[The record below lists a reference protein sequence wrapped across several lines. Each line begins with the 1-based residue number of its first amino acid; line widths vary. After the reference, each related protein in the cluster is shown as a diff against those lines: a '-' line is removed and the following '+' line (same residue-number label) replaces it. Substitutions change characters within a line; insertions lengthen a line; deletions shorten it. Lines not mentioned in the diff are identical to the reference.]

1 MELKKYQQGVLS
13 DLKNYLAHLSEKR
26 NYIHAYNLHWEDK
39 GFRVGIGAVPVYRD
53 IVPNVPDVCFK
64 IPTGGGKTFQAC
76 CSIKPIFEHL
86 PISKIKAV
94 VWLVPSDAILEQTL
108 WALRTPA
115 HPYRQRLDVDFSSRV
130 EVYTKE
136 QLLSGQNFNITTVS
150 EQLSVMVLSYDSFR
164 GRKEALKSRQENSA
178 LAPMAKAL
186 GTPENPVEGADETA
200 LLQIINQLN
209 PLVIVDESHHARS
222 TLSKEMLESFNP
234 CFVLDLTATPTA
246 ESNIISYVD
255 ALQLKRENMVK
266 LPVIVYNRNSVTEVI
281 NSVIDIRT
289 LLEELAGQADEYIR
303 PIALLQAQPNRGR
316 DVAETYENLREK
328 LIQLGIPREQIAVKT
343 ANVNEIHNVNLLC
356 PRCPIRYIITVNALK
371 EGWDCPFAYVLASIA
386 NKSSAVDVEQIV
398 GRILRQ
404 PYCRQF
410 KIPQLNYSYVLTC
423 SNEFQKTLQG
433 IVKGLNNAGFSGKEF
448 RAEDESG
455 ILVGGE
461 DDSEPEQM
469 PLPLPPSDEENAGQ
483 NDEAGDDG
491 SGMDEF
497 MNINPDDVHKG
508 DEGKESAE
516 ELMKKAAEVGADYQD
531 KVDKQDEDENHIPTD
546 LQDMTIGY
554 PMYPQFEEEARSI
567 RIPQFFKK
575 SLHGSLFHPNGE
587 DILLEKESLLE
598 GFNLKRCSTAINWE
612 GTDSEMVEVDV
623 RSESDEGEPKVY
635 RMQQADQLY
644 LQEQLQKRSPE
655 GRIKLCKTAI
665 CASVNKRNVLEDSDI
680 RRFVDRVIEDMTAEQ
695 ITALQRMPRAFA
707 GKIDDYIEQQMQD
720 FAQNEFNTLLAQGN
734 IVCKPSYILPKTIN
748 PLNAT
753 TAYPRSLY
761 KAEQTGNPLEQ
772 RFMLDLSSMD
782 NIKWWHRNIS
792 RLGLCLNGY
801 INHYPDF
808 ILCTHSGK
816 IILVETK
823 GDHLDGVESRQ
834 KAELGNRWADKA
846 GDQFFYFMVF
856 ENKQSDIPLARTY
869 DNFLPILR
877 GME

>member
-13 DLKNYLAHLSEKR
+13 DLKNYLAHLSEER
-26 NYIHAYNLHWEDK
+26 NYIRAYNRHWEDK

-86 PISKIKAV
+86 PINKIKAV

-108 WALRTPA
+108 RALRTPE

-136 QLLSGQNFNITTVS
+136 QLLSGQNFNITSVS

-186 GTPENPVEGADETA
+186 GTPGNPVPGADETA

-222 TLSKEMLESFNP
+222 MLSKEMLESFNP
-234 CFVLDLTATPTA
+234 CFVLDLTATPTE

-281 NSVIDIRT
+281 NSVIDVRT
-289 LLEELAGQADEYIR
+289 MLEELAGQAEEYIR

-343 ANVNEIHNVNLLC
+343 ANVNEIQNVNLLC

-404 PYCRQF
+404 PYCRRF
-410 KIPQLNYSYVLTC
+410 SIPQLNYSYVLTC

-448 RAEDESG
+448 RAEDERG

-461 DDSEPEQM
+461 DDSEPEQI
-469 PLPLPPSDEENAGQ
+469 PLPLPPTDDENASPS
-483 NDEAGDDG
+483 NESEDEGN
-491 SGMDEF
+491 GMGEF
-497 MNINPDDVHKG
+497 MNINPDEIHKS
-508 DEGKESAE
+508 DEGKESAA
-516 ELMKKAAEVGADYQD
+516 ELMKKAAEVGAEYQD
-531 KVDKQDEDENHIPTD
+531 QVDKQDEDENHIPTD

-554 PMYPQFEEEARSI
+554 SMYPQFEEEARSI

-575 SLHGSLFHPNGE
+575 SPQSSLFHPEGE
-587 DILLEKESLLE
+587 DILLEKEALLE
-598 GFNLKRCSTAINWE
+598 GFSLRSRSTAMNWD
-612 GTDSEMVEVDV
+612 GADSEMVEVDV
-623 RSESDEGEPKVY
+623 RSETDEGEPKVY
-635 RMQQADQLY
+635 RMQHADQLY
-644 LQEQLQKRSPE
+644 LKEQLQKRSPE
-655 GRIKLCKTAI
+655 KRIELCKSVI
-665 CASVNKRNVLEDSDI
+665 CASVSKRNVLEDSDI
-680 RRFVDRVIEDMTAEQ
+680 HRFVERVVEDMNAEQ
-695 ITALQRMPRAFA
+695 IDALQRMPHVFTER
-707 GKIDDYIEQQMQD
+707 IDKHIEQMMQ
-720 FAQNEFNTLLAQGN
+720 EFSKEEFERLIAQGN
-734 IVCKPSYILPKTIN
+734 IVCKPSYTLPKTIN
-748 PLNAT
+748 PINAT
-753 TAYPRSLY
+753 TAYPHSLY

-772 RFMLDLSSMD
+772 RFMLELSSMN

-792 RLGLCLNGY
+792 RLGFCLNGY

-808 ILCTHSGK
+808 ILCTNSGK

-856 ENKQSDIPLARTY
+856 ETKQSDIPHALTY

>member
-13 DLKNYLAHLSEKR
+13 DLKNYLAHLSEER
-26 NYIHAYNLHWEDK
+26 NYIRAYNRHWEDK

-86 PISKIKAV
+86 PINKIKAV

-108 WALRTPA
+108 RALRTPE

-136 QLLSGQNFNITTVS
+136 QLLSGQNFNITSVS

-186 GTPENPVEGADETA
+186 GTPGNPVPGADETA

-222 TLSKEMLESFNP
+222 MLSKEMLESFNP
-234 CFVLDLTATPTA
+234 CIVLDLTATPTE

-281 NSVIDIRT
+281 NSVIDVRT
-289 LLEELAGQADEYIR
+289 MLEELAGQAEEYIR

-343 ANVNEIHNVNLLC
+343 ANVNEIQNVNLLC

-404 PYCRQF
+404 PYCRRF
-410 KIPQLNYSYVLTC
+410 SIPQLNYSYVLTC

-448 RAEDESG
+448 RAEDERG

-461 DDSEPEQM
+461 DDSEPEQI
-469 PLPLPPSDEENAGQ
+469 PLPLPPTDDENASPS
-483 NDEAGDDG
+483 NESEDEGN
-491 SGMDEF
+491 GMGEF
-497 MNINPDDVHKG
+497 MNINPDEIHKG
-508 DEGKESAE
+508 DEGKESAA
-516 ELMKKAAEVGADYQD
+516 ELMKKAAEVGAEYQD

-554 PMYPQFEEEARSI
+554 PMYSQFEEEARSI

-575 SLHGSLFHPNGE
+575 SPQSSLFHPEGE
-587 DILLEKESLLE
+587 DILLEKEALLE
-598 GFNLKRCSTAINWE
+598 GFSLRSRSTAMNWD
-612 GTDSEMVEVDV
+612 GADSEMVEVDV
-623 RSESDEGEPKVY
+623 RSETDEGEPKVY
-635 RMQQADQLY
+635 RMQHADQLY
-644 LQEQLQKRSPE
+644 LKEQLQKRSPE
-655 GRIKLCKTAI
+655 KRIELCKSVI
-665 CASVNKRNVLEDSDI
+665 CASVSKRNVLEDSDI
-680 RRFVDRVIEDMTAEQ
+680 HRFVERVVEDMNAEQ
-695 ITALQRMPRAFA
+695 IDALQRMPHVFTER
-707 GKIDDYIEQQMQD
+707 IDKHIEQLMQ
-720 FAQNEFNTLLAQGN
+720 EFSKEEFERLIAQGN
-734 IVCKPSYILPKTIN
+734 IVCKPSYTLPKTIN
-748 PLNAT
+748 PINAT
-753 TAYPRSLY
+753 TAYPHSLY

-772 RFMLDLSSMD
+772 RFMLELSSMN

-792 RLGLCLNGY
+792 RLGFCLNGY

-808 ILCTHSGK
+808 ILCTNSGK

-823 GDHLDGVESRQ
+823 GDHLDGIESRQ
-834 KAELGNRWADKA
+834 KAYLGNRWADKA

-856 ENKQSDIPLARTY
+856 ETKQSDIPHALTY

>member
-13 DLKNYLAHLSEKR
+13 DLKNYLARFSEKR

-86 PISKIKAV
+86 PINKIKAV

-108 WALRTPA
+108 RALRTPA

-186 GTPENPVEGADETA
+186 GTPENPVEDADETA

-234 CFVLDLTATPTA
+234 CFVLDLTATPTV

-281 NSVIDIRT
+281 NSVIDVRT
-289 LLEELAGQADEYIR
+289 MLEELAGQAEEYIR

-448 RAEDESG
+448 RAEDERG

-483 NDEAGDDG
+483 NDEAGDAG

-516 ELMKKAAEVGADYQD
+516 ELMKKAAEVGAEYQD
-531 KVDKQDEDENHIPTD
+531 KVDQQDEDENHIPTD

-554 PMYPQFEEEARSI
+554 PMYQPFEEEARSI

-575 SLHGSLFHPNGE
+575 SPKRSLFHPNGE
-587 DILLEKESLLE
+587 DILLEKETLLE
-598 GFNLKRCSTAINWE
+598 GFNLLECPTAVAWDGVE
-612 GTDSEMVEVDV
+612 AEMYEVDV
-623 RSESDEGEPKVY
+623 RNEGDEGEPKVY
-635 RMQQADQLY
+635 RMDRSDQLY
-644 LQEQLQKRSPE
+644 LKDRLQRCSPIE
-655 GRIKLCKTAI
+655 RVIYFKKAI
-665 CASVNKRNVLEDSDI
+665 CASINKRNLLANEDVSKY
-680 RRFVDRVIEDMTAEQ
+680 VDRVVENLNAEQ
-695 ITALQRMPRAFA
+695 IEALQRFFNLFA
-707 GKIDDYIEQQMQD
+707 PKINENIEGFMENY
-720 FAQNEFNTLLAQGN
+720 AKAEFFKLLAQGN
-734 IVCKPSYILPKTIN
+734 IVCKPSYVLPKTIN
-748 PLNAT
+748 PVNST
-753 TAYPRSLY
+753 TLYAKSLY
-761 KAEQTGNPLEQ
+761 KAEESGNAFEKQ
-772 RFMLDLSSMD
+772 FMLDLSSME

-792 RLGLCLNGY
+792 RNGFFLNSY
-801 INHYPDF
+801 LNHYPDF
-808 ILCTHSGK
+808 ILYTHGGK
-816 IILVETK
+816 VIMVETK
-823 GDHLDGVESRQ
+823 GDHLDNEDSRR
-834 KAELGNRWADKA
+834 KAEVGNKWAAHA
-846 GDQFFYFMVF
+846 GAQFSYFMVF
-856 ENKQSDIPLARTY
+856 QTKETTIPDAVTY
-869 DNFLPILR
+869 DNFLTILR